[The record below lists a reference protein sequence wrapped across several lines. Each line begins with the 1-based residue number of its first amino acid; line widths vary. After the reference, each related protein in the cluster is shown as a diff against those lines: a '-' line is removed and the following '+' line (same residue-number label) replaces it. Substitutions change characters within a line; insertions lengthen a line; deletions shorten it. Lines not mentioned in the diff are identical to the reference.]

1 MKRKTLGDKKLRRK
15 SLKLKK
21 PKRRNSLKLKKSKRR
36 NTLKRRNSLKLK
48 LKKSKR
54 RNTLKRRKMRGGKSL
69 KRRKMRGGEYRT
81 KEFWGDESN
90 EHVFDLLQN
99 TATTFSENQEKNE
112 VTDRTY
118 AGKSL
123 RFKSRFMY
131 GNPQAKIDAADRQVK
146 EATEGLTKAD
156 EMKAAEEEKLR
167 VAQEVLNK
175 YTEEIGRGY
184 YLETSMVDAPD
195 MSTKAGSSGVLYLF
209 IIDIPNVYK
218 RYVMSFGFGDLREK
232 GWVSD
237 AFPPTWPTEKDWT
250 DTNNIPKTEP
260 RKRMVMLKDSFT
272 ASFQDYNSVVRYLNV
287 IKSDEKW
294 KKRIGIYEMNTRTE
308 EAAEARARPQVQA
321 LDEVHTQARVRP
333 QALDQFHSSHAG
345 LRDQAPPYLIERIL
359 KDYKEERKYIEL
371 SLRLLHL
378 SGEKL
383 RGTQII
389 QKMQTSARE
398 NLDWGKKPW
407 MFTSAQIKYIWGL
420 IMFGYG
426 LYSAIT
432 MDNDTQYAD
441 NIGELREIYTLT
453 GMIPETVES
462 LLSFDK
468 VREYYKD
475 KPPFKP
481 IILNYIVE
489 EPITGGPGKDAS
501 LISYMKETAKLYDLK
516 ELSVYRYNQ
525 TTSASFLE
533 MMKSYEN
540 DSVLPL
546 RYSYVNI
553 HNKNNGPLYI
563 FILNPLLGK
572 SEEITTEYYESVVFQ
587 LICILEPSEE
597 KHFMFPMNTNLLFWC
612 SDIDKKK
619 EKEEVDEDEGASDI
633 ARTPGVLPPDASL
646 SQSYTLPTYYGA
658 PQQSESGS
666 PQKPWGKDDF
676 VDPPSKSFIEKVKE
690 FFSDYKTDPKLIP
703 PINEN
708 FYSNKQG
715 GEIYMRSVNYQ
726 GFNSEGWRSE
736 TFKSCKIEE
745 INATVNVSR

>member
-1 MKRKTLGDKKLRRK
+1 M
-15 SLKLKK
+15 
-21 PKRRNSLKLKKSKRR
+21 
-36 NTLKRRNSLKLK
+36 
-48 LKKSKR
+48 KR
-54 RNTLKRRKMRGGKSL
+54 RNTLKRRKMKGGKSL
-69 KRRKMRGGEYRT
+69 KRYVGGEG
-81 KEFWGDESN
+81 KGN
-90 EHVFDLLQN
+90 KVFGHMSFDQILELAFANKSQ
-99 TATTFSENQEKNE
+99 FEKNGSYFAKCIPAQTKDKKTLAFALIIIPINSEGQGSKIICFSSSDLWKTMQGYLKPWPGNKETWAKFNDSHDPE
-112 VTDRTY
+112 VRC
-118 AGKSL
+118 
-123 RFKSRFMY
+123 R
-131 GNPQAKIDAADRQVK
+131 
-146 EATEGLTKAD
+146 EATETFLKKITRDDILNTLLTEISKNWSTNILIFD
-156 EMKAAEEEKLR
+156 GNLSLSDKCDIFFGEEK
-167 VAQEVLNK
+167 
-175 YTEEIGRGY
+175 EELQKELIETKKE
-184 YLETSMVDAPD
+184 LERSLEDQKMLA
-195 MSTKAGSSGVLYLF
+195 
-209 IIDIPNVYK
+209 
-218 RYVMSFGFGDLREK
+218 DLKEKSLEFLERENE
-232 GWVSD
+232 
-237 AFPPTWPTEKDWT
+237 T
-250 DTNNIPKTEP
+250 
-260 RKRMVMLKDSFT
+260 LKS
-272 ASFQDYNSVVRYLNV
+272 
-287 IKSDEKW
+287 
-294 KKRIGIYEMNTRTE
+294 
-308 EAAEARARPQVQA
+308 QVQA
-321 LDEVHTQARVRP
+321 LESRVQDQAPVHTQVR
-333 QALDQFHSSHAG
+333 ALDQLHSSHVGLRDQAPVHTQVRALDQLHSSHVG

-359 KDYKEERKYIEL
+359 KNYKEERKYIEL

-389 QKMQTSARE
+389 QKMQISAHE

-426 LYSAIT
+426 LYSTII

-453 GMIPETVES
+453 GMIPTTVES

-525 TTSASFLE
+525 TTSDSFLE